1 MCGMRWPLMYLGLA
15 FLVVGAPLLL
25 GVRLLLLDGAKQIK
39 APLVGGLVSMGIGG
53 IAFGTSFVVSGC

>member
-15 FLVVGAPLLL
+15 FLVVGALLLL

-39 APLVGGLVSMGIGG
+39 APLVGGLLSMGIGG
-53 IAFGTSFVVSGC
+53 IAF